1 MKRDNIQGSLI
12 LLVTATIWGFAFAF
26 QSAGMDY
33 MGPFRFMVL
42 RNIIG
47 TIVLLPIAV
56 LNKGKSESTKTLI
69 RGGVICGIALG
80 TAGCLQQYGL
90 VFTTAGKAG
99 FITAL
104 YIIMIPI
111 AGAFMKQKCPK
122 NVYPAVVLAIIGLYF
137 LCINGEFTI
146 SRGDFFEFLCAM
158 VFTVQILSVAHFSS
172 RVNVYKLAC
181 IEFVTAGLVA
191 LIPAVLT
198 ETFSF
203 SVLGGGALVSVLYTG
218 ILSSGA
224 GYTLQII
231 GQRKLNPTVAAI
243 IMSLESCVSVIGGW
257 LILGQSLT
265 AREITGCI
273 IMFAAIILAQLPEEF
288 ICKILRR
295 AVIHD

>member
-1 MKRDNIQGSLI
+1 MKKDNIQGSLI

-26 QSAGMDY
+26 QSAGMEY
-33 MGPFRFMVL
+33 VGPFTFMVL

-47 TIVLLPIAV
+47 TIVLLPLAIV
-56 LNKGKSESTKTLI
+56 NKEKSESTKTLVF
-69 RGGVICGIALG
+69 GGIICGIALG
-80 TAGCLQQYGL
+80 TAGSLQQYGI
-90 VFTTAGKAG
+90 VYTTAGKAG

-111 AGAFMKQKCPK
+111 ASGIFMKQKCPK
-122 NVYPAVVLAIIGLYF
+122 NVYPAVALAIIGLYF
-137 LCINGEFTI
+137 LCINGEFII
-146 SRGDFFEFLCAM
+146 SRGDFFEFMCAV
-158 VFTVQILSVAHFSS
+158 VFTVQILAVAHFSS
-172 RVNVYKLAC
+172 RVNVFKFAC
-181 IEFVTAGLVA
+181 IEFVAAGCTA

-203 SVLGGGALVSVLYTG
+203 SMLRGGWVSVLYTG

-257 LILGQSLT
+257 LILGQALT
-265 AREITGCI
+265 AREIIGCV
-273 IMFAAIILAQLPEEF
+273 IMFAAIILAQLPEGF
-288 ICKILRR
+288 IRKILRSGNTR
-295 AVIHD
+295 D